1 MKRPVIWFSAAFAAG
16 VALAYFAG
24 SAGCAVIRQ
33 PAAVVYLDTGNFV
46 LCLEI
51 PAYLFGSQ
59 TNAAQIEKS
68 ISRRNGKS
76 WLFGFLRRID
86 DAIFVVSFWIFVC
99 LFDFFQSIGTLG
111 YFFAVSA
118 AFSRWCPWHHFRA
131 IGGHRP
137 ETGGMADRLCISNWR
152 FLCSNPVRCAIL

>member
-1 MKRPVIWFSAAFAAG
+1 MTVSSGALFFALLLILLVLPDALLSVSLQLSFTSTLGILCFAWKYRRLFSVPKRMPRRS
-16 VALAYFAG
+16 
-24 SAGCAVIRQ
+24 
-33 PAAVVYLDTGNFV
+33 
-46 LCLEI
+46 
-51 PAYLFGSQ
+51 
-59 TNAAQIEKS
+59 EKS

-86 DAIFVVSFWIFVC
+86 DAIFAVSFWIFVC
-99 LFDFFQSIGTLG
+99 LFDFFQFVGTLG

-131 IGGHRP
+131 IGEHRP

-152 FLCSNPVRCAIL
+152 SLCSNPVRCAIL

>member
-1 MKRPVIWFSAAFAAG
+1 MTVSMRYFSRSCLFCWFCRM
-16 VALAYFAG
+16 ALL
-24 SAGCAVIRQ
+24 SVSL
-33 PAAVVYLDTGNFV
+33 AAVVYLDTGNFV
-46 LCLEI
+46 LCLKDQHI
-51 PAYLFGSQ
+51 IFGSQ

-86 DAIFVVSFWIFVC
+86 DAIFAVSFWIFVC
-99 LFDFFQSIGTLG
+99 LFDFFQSISTLG

-118 AFSRWCPWHHFRA
+118 AVSRRNPWHHFRA

-152 FLCSNPVRCAIL
+152 FLCSQSRSVCYTVRIP